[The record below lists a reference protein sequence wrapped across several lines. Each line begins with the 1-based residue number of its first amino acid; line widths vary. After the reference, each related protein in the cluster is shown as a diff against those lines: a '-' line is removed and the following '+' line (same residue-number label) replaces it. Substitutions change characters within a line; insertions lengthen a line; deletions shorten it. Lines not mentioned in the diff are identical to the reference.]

1 MYRPVDRLGPWAPDM
16 RPKRRRGPGAKH
28 LLVALLVLTCVGL
41 LAAVGSGVFTSEG
54 NPPTSGP
61 QGGTSSELPQEN
73 GGSGQ
78 PLSYQGQP
86 PPYVDTVVGQALDTE
101 QLVDMVAPCV
111 VSIVTETLSQSW
123 FLQPTPQT
131 GAGTG
136 VLVSPKGHIVT
147 NNHVVEGATR
157 VTVTLN
163 DGRTFEAQSIFRD
176 PQTDLAVI
184 KIDADDLDYLHFL
197 YNSLDQLSELDQVIA
212 VGNAFALPGGPTWT
226 AGVVSNLGR
235 TVQLQDGIVLYD
247 LIQTDAAINPGN
259 SGGPLVNSAGQLVG
273 INVAIAAE
281 AENIGFAIS
290 SNTAIPVVHDLIE
303 DGKVVRPWLG
313 VSILTVTPVV
323 KEQVNLSVRQGA
335 YVAEVFPG
343 TGAEEAGLMVGDVI
357 ISLGGQNVTSSED
370 LRAAILAHEP
380 GDEVT
385 LVYMRGPVERTT
397 VATLG
402 TSPGSS

>member
-197 YNSLDQLSELDQVIA
+197 YNSLAQVA
-212 VGNAFALPGGPTWT
+212 HHSSRPRRTPGKGERVAHGN
-226 AGVVSNLGR
+226 
-235 TVQLQDGIVLYD
+235 D
-247 LIQTDAAINPGN
+247 L